1 MASLFFTKNISLT
14 GILTSILLLAS
25 FSCWTASAQLNPDC
39 APGGNFDLS
48 TWELQ
53 LPIGS
58 AGSPETISTADLEG
72 CSGFENFDY
81 FFTES
86 GDGALVM
93 KVPGSPASSGC
104 VTTPN
109 SLHCRTELHEEN
121 PSSWSPTAALNR
133 MIVSLAVEEADD
145 SSHGTVIGQIHIVDS
160 VSTKPVCELYYN
172 SNGDI
177 SIGVEQTLSGDDEV
191 FTDLGNIPL
200 GTVFTYELEYSSGVL
215 KVAING
221 VFQTLDTFELDSPT
235 SYFKVGNYNQGST
248 PSDVHFFS
256 IFVEH

>member
-1 MASLFFTKNISLT
+1 MVFFSFPRLT
-14 GILTSILLLAS
+14 AFVTLLLLSSTSPFVKA
-25 FSCWTASAQLNPDC
+25 ALNPSC

-48 TWELQ
+48 HWELQ

-58 AGSPETISTADLEG
+58 TGDPETISSADLQG
-72 CSGFENFDY
+72 CDGFENFDY

-93 KVPGSPASSGC
+93 KVPGSPASAGC

-109 SLHCRTELHEEN
+109 SLHCRTELREEN
-121 PSSWSPTAALNR
+121 PSSWDPNAATNR
-133 MIVSLAVEEADD
+133 LQVSLVVTVADD
-145 SSHGTVIGQIHIVDS
+145 SSHGTVIGQIHIDDS

-172 SNGDI
+172 QNGDI
-177 SIGVEQTLSGDDEV
+177 SIGVEQTRSGGDEV
-191 FTDLGNIPL
+191 FTNLGNIPI
-200 GTVFTYELEYSSGVL
+200 GTVFNYELEYSSNVL

-221 VFQTLDTFELDSPT
+221 EFTTLSTFSLDAPT

-256 IFVEH
+256 ISVEH

>member
-1 MASLFFTKNISLT
+1 MAFTNTVLT
-14 GILTSILLLAS
+14 RLIASILLLAS

-48 TWELQ
+48 VWELQ

-58 AGSPETISTADLEG
+58 TGSPETITSSSLEG

-93 KVPGSPASSGC
+93 KVPGSPASAGC

-109 SLHCRTELHEEN
+109 SLHCRTELRETN
-121 PSSWSPTAALNR
+121 PSSWSPNAATNR
-133 MIVSLAVEEADD
+133 MIVELVVTVADD
-145 SSHGTVIGQIHIVDS
+145 SSRGTVIGQIHIDDS
-160 VSTKPVCELYYN
+160 ISSKP
-172 SNGDI
+172 
-177 SIGVEQTLSGDDEV
+177 TLSGGDEV
-191 FTDLGNIPL
+191 FTALGNIPI
-200 GTVFTYELEYSSGVL
+200 GTVFTYELEYSSGF
-215 KVAING
+215 AINDN
-221 VFQTLDTFELDSPT
+221 FQTLDTFELDAPD

-248 PSDVHFFS
+248 PSDIHVFS
-256 IFVEH
+256 VTVQH